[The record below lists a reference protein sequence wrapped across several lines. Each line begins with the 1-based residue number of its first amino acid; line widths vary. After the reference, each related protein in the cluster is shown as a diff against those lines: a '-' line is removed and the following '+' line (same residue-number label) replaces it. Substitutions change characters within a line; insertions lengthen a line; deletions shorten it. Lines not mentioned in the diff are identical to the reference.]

1 VGDYRIFFS
10 NFGSIIIRMVGIYSS
25 SILAEEGV
33 TVYGNVEDKEQRS
46 VDFTS
51 VIYNNFEKT
60 SHEIYHIKPFKD

>member
-1 VGDYRIFFS
+1 
-10 NFGSIIIRMVGIYSS
+10 MVGIYSS

-60 SHEIYHIKPFKD
+60 SHEIYHIKPLKD